1 MENIEISRIGDDLYI
16 KLNDL
21 VEFQNLYDSLEE
33 KLNLINEQSNTILKI
48 NLILGYREISSQE
61 LYCLFELI
69 LKDEKM
75 LINSIESNILESDEL
90 EVYEN
95 TIRGGETKIFKNRV
109 LILGDINPNALVIA
123 KSEIYV
129 IGKVK
134 GKVIIRNKKGR
145 IEASSFQNAYIKIFD
160 KYNTSLN
167 HNDVITLN
175 YENINEK
182 IGGKLYV

>member
-1 MENIEISRIGDDLYI
+1 MDIIEISRVGDDLYV

-21 VEFQNLYDSLEE
+21 IEFQNLYDSLAD
-33 KLNLINEQSNTILKI
+33 KLNLINEQSSSILKI
-48 NLILGYREISSQE
+48 NLILGYREITSQE
-61 LYCLFELI
+61 LFCLFELI

-75 LINSIESNILESDEL
+75 LINSLDCNKLINDEL
-90 EVYEN
+90 ELYEN

-109 LILGDINPNALVIA
+109 LILGDINPNALVIC
-123 KSEIYV
+123 KKEIYV

-134 GKVIIRNKKGR
+134 GKVIIRNKKGK

-167 HNDVITLN
+167 FDDVITID
-175 YENINEK
+175 YENINKK